1 MLYVVVAG
9 SAGGGGGGIFTAWF
23 RVVNMRFCW
32 LKLFFLLGFVCVLKT
47 RN

>member
-9 SAGGGGGGIFTAWF
+9 SAGGGGGGIFTIW
-23 RVVNMRFCW
+23 VVNMRFCW
-32 LKLFFLLGFVCVLKT
+32 LKLFFFGVCVLKT